1 MGQVMRAFAFVLLVA
16 AARAEADADAY
27 TVGQVAH
34 GLTSGGVVTGVDYG
48 HGVVSGVGAI
58 GNRAVY
64 AAAPAV
70 HVAAPAVYT
79 VATPAVYS
87 GVYSGIHSAGV
98 YSGLSSI
105 YGNHYGH
112 YYGKREAEAE
122 PEAEAEA
129 DPLVYTTGVHAPVV
143 ASTYAHGVV
152 APAVS

>member
-1 MGQVMRAFAFVLLVA
+1 MG
-16 AARAEADADAY
+16 
-27 TVGQVAH
+27 
-34 GLTSGGVVTGVDYG
+34 G

-70 HVAAPAVYT
+70 HT

-87 GVYSGIHSAGV
+87 GVHSGVYSGIHSGV
-98 YSGLSSI
+98 YSGLSSV
-105 YGNHYGH
+105 YGNHYGQ

-129 DPLVYTTGVHAPVV
+129 DPLVYTTGVHGVHASTFAHGTIVSPVVRTVAAPVV
-143 ASTYAHGVV
+143 HSVAAPVVRAHVST
-152 APAVS
+152 PAVY